1 MDFQEFKTA
10 VLARCGELGV
20 TEYELYYQAAESVSC
35 EAFQHEI
42 SGFKS
47 ASEGGVCLR
56 CVWSGRMG
64 YASTEELTAAEARA
78 LVDRAVDNASVLES
92 DDPVLLAEGGQ
103 SYGTATPS
111 ECAMPQTDALVAR
124 VLQVQEQ
131 LYASS
136 EAVVDGCQTEAIAE
150 RSKVAICNSR
160 GLDLS
165 HETTLSALVAVSVVS
180 DGKEMANEFSVKL
193 GNLEKI
199 DSEALVKKTT
209 EDALRK
215 LGGGPAPTGKY
226 PVLFAPDAM
235 SDLLATFCAIF
246 SSENAQKGLSK
257 LGGKEGSVIA
267 SPIVTL
273 VDDPFYPG
281 SPLQSPFDAEGSPT
295 CRKNVIEK
303 GEFKT
308 LLYNLKTAALAGKQ
322 TTGNASKAG
331 YDAPV
336 AVRPFTMYLEPGT
349 VSREELI
356 AGTPKGVLINS
367 LGGLHAGANHI
378 SGDFSLQSAGFLIEN
393 GQLTESV
400 KSFTVAGNFYDLLQ
414 NITALASDLETP
426 GMGSFGSPT
435 VRVEGLTIAGK

>member
-1 MDFQEFKTA
+1 MDFQQFKTA
-10 VLARCGELGV
+10 VIARCAELGV

-35 EAFQHEI
+35 GAFQREI
-42 SGFKS
+42 NEFKS

-103 SYGTATPS
+103 SYGTVTPS
-111 ECAMPQTDALVAR
+111 DCAMPQTDALVAR

-367 LGGLHAGANHI
+367 LGGLHAGANPI

>member
-10 VLARCGELGV
+10 VIARCTEVGV

-42 SGFKS
+42 RGFKS

-64 YASTEELTAAEARA
+64 YASPEELTAAEARA

-367 LGGLHAGANHI
+367 LGGLHAGANPI

>member
-78 LVDRAVDNASVLES
+78 IVDRAVDNASVLES

-103 SYGTATPS
+103 TY
-111 ECAMPQTDALVAR
+111 
-124 VLQVQEQ
+124 
-131 LYASS
+131 
-136 EAVVDGCQTEAIAE
+136 EAVTAPKWEMPRTEDMVSRALEALEQIYATDSRVTESSQTEVVAE
-150 RSKVAICNSR
+150 RSRVAICNSK

-165 HETTLSALVAVSVVS
+165 HETVLSALVVGSIVSS
-180 DGKEMANEFSVKL
+180 DGETADGFDIKL
-193 GNLEKI
+193 GALPEI
-199 DSEALVKKTT
+199 DSDAMTKKATS
-209 EDALRK
+209 DALRK

-226 PVLFAPDAM
+226 PVFFAPEAI
-235 SDLLATFCAIF
+235 SDLLATFCAVF
-246 SSENAQKGLSK
+246 SSENVQKGLSRLK
-257 LGGKEGSVIA
+257 DKEGSVIA
-267 SPIVTL
+267 SSLVTL

-281 SPLQSPFDAEGSPT
+281 SPLQRPFDAEGSPT
-295 CRKNVIEK
+295 HRKNVIE
-303 GEFKT
+303 GGVLKT
-308 LLYNLKTAALAGKQ
+308 LLYNLKTAAVAGKQ
-322 TTGNASKAG
+322 TTGNASKSG

-336 AVRPFTMYLEPGT
+336 AVRPFTMYLAPGQM
-349 VSREELI
+349 SREEML
-356 AGTPKGVLINS
+356 AGVEQGVLINS
-367 LGGLHAGANHI
+367 LGGLHAGANPI

>member
-1 MDFQEFKTA
+1 MDFQEFKTR

-20 TEYELYYQAAESVSC
+20 TEYELYYQASESVTC

-42 SGFKS
+42 SGFS
-47 ASEGGVCLR
+47 SSSEGGVCLR
-56 CVWSGRMG
+56 CVWNGRMG
-64 YASTEELTAAEARA
+64 CASTESLTAEEARA
-78 LVDRAVDNASVLES
+78 LVDRAVDNAAVLES
-92 DDPVLLAEGGQ
+92 DDPVLLARGGQ
-103 SYGTATPS
+103 TYQAAAPS
-111 ECAMPQTDALVAR
+111 DCEVPHTDALVAR
-124 VLQVQEQ
+124 VLEVQEQ
-131 LYASS
+131 MYASG

-150 RSKVAICNSR
+150 KSRVAICNSN
-160 GLDLS
+160 GLDLC
-165 HETTLSALVAVSVVS
+165 HETTLSALVAVSVVT
-180 DGKEMANEFSVKL
+180 DGKEVANEFTVKV
-193 GNLEKI
+193 GNLDKI
-199 DSEALVKKTT
+199 DSQALVKKTT
-209 EDALRK
+209 DQAMRK

-226 PVLFAPDAM
+226 PVFFAPEAM
-235 SDLLATFCAIF
+235 CDLLSTFCPIF

-281 SPLQSPFDAEGSPT
+281 SPLQRPFDAEGSPT

-331 YDAPV
+331 YDGAV

-349 VSREELI
+349 ASREELLS
-356 AGTPKGVLINS
+356 GVEQGVLINS
-367 LGGLHAGANHI
+367 LGGLHAGANPI
-378 SGDFSLQSAGFLIEN
+378 SGDFSLQSGGFMVEN
-393 GQLTESV
+393 GVLTESV
-400 KSFTVAGNFYDLLQ
+400 KSFTVAGNFYDLLM
-414 NITALASDLETP
+414 NITALANDLETP

-435 VRVEGLTIAGK
+435 VRVDGLTIAGK